1 MTYWPIK
8 NYINIGNGWSVLQL
22 ANSWIDER
30 YFFSLKKKLS
40 LFQNSTW
47 LDWLFNLQW
56 LAKKSSK
63 AWINLN
69 VSIIEIL
76 KNSDGILRNDK
87 MQVPSWIFNPEIFS
101 FVENQFFSHYS
112 CTYTLKN
119 NILTKISSYFFCLAK
134 LSSS

>member
-76 KNSDGILRNDK
+76 KNSDGILRNEK
-87 MQVPSWIFNPEIFS
+87 MQVPSWILILKFLALLKTNFFLIIPVHILEKIIFWLKFQVTF
-101 FVENQFFSHYS
+101 FVLPN
-112 CTYTLKN
+112 
-119 NILTKISSYFFCLAK
+119 
-134 LSSS
+134 